1 MRRKPKV
8 VIRNLRRHGISIFR
22 IVVDRIIC
30 KLVLNGNSPFS
41 SRTIAMAAT
50 RLTRWK
56 LAEKFWDKTNQ
67 NELSPK
73 EFALQAS
80 AMLRAKRYEDAL
92 KVADSATSAGK
103 ISLELELARAE
114 AFWHLK
120 DLASLEKSRKRAIT
134 LLRKPS
140 EAQIS
145 LIMNENQVVNIFSR
159 LILLKVM
166 EPEFEKILRL
176 AEKLGPVEHPESPA
190 FVFWNTGALNAP
202 KLVKTCIHQMHS
214 VYGEKLVE
222 LSSRNLEEYLP
233 EARQLRRVAKLWP
246 ANYSDAIRVGLLAR
260 HGGVWLDATVFTVE
274 NSLLQ
279 TEKYLKSD
287 FFVHIY
293 NGPRIASWFMVA
305 RPGSHQAR
313 MLYAAMLNYWS
324 TNRKLKNYFLFHDVF
339 EVLYHLDPKFKAEF
353 DAGSQLDA
361 RPSLNLQKALWLA
374 RDEEAMNE
382 ILEDRPVQKLTY
394 KPGKKPHGEGT
405 LFEWFEAQA

>member
-1 MRRKPKV
+1 
-8 VIRNLRRHGISIFR
+8 
-22 IVVDRIIC
+22 
-30 KLVLNGNSPFS
+30 
-41 SRTIAMAAT
+41 
-50 RLTRWK
+50 
-56 LAEKFWDKTNQ
+56 
-67 NELSPK
+67 
-73 EFALQAS
+73 
-80 AMLRAKRYEDAL
+80 MLRAKRYEDAL
-92 KVADSATSAGK
+92 KVAEAATSAGK
-103 ISLELELARAE
+103 LSLELELARAE

-120 DLASLEKSRKRAIT
+120 DLASLSLSREKAIT

-159 LILLKVM
+159 LILLKAM
-166 EPEFEKILRL
+166 EPEFENILKL

-190 FVFWNTGALNAP
+190 FVFWNSGALNAP
-202 KLVKTCIHQMHS
+202 KLVKTCIHQMHN

-222 LSSRNLEEYLP
+222 LNSENLEEYLP

-260 HGGVWLDATVFTVE
+260 HGGAWLDATVFTVE

-279 TEKYLKSD
+279 SEKYLKSD
-287 FFVHIY
+287 FFVHTY

-313 MLYAAMLNYWS
+313 MLYASMLNYWS
-324 TNRKLKNYFLFHDVF
+324 NNRKLKNYFLFHDVF

-353 DAGSQLDA
+353 DAGSQLNA
-361 RPSLNLQKALWLA
+361 RPSLNLQKTLWSP
-374 RDEEAMNE
+374 RDEVAMKS

-394 KPGKKPHGEGT
+394 KPGKNPHGKGT
-405 LFEWFEAQA
+405 LFDWFESQA